1 MVQSK
6 LSIADSDFEI
16 ETNTL
21 KVSLMCPLIK
31 FRIQLPAR
39 ARHCKHVQCFDL
51 ESYLL
56 MNEKKP
62 GWLCPVCDGSAPYD
76 TLIIDGLF
84 REILAKVKDAEEIE
98 FTPDG
103 EWTRVATGSGDKK
116 AEKQKSVPKK
126 EATVFTGEEIC
137 CDDGDDATDSMAAAS
152 APSVSHSS
160 SQLNG
165 HSGMLLIN
173 NLYKIKVF
181 IRFKSR
187 KNEGFSDEG
196 IYEGLNKNENLQ

>member
-1 MVQSK
+1 
-6 LSIADSDFEI
+6 
-16 ETNTL
+16 
-21 KVSLMCPLIK
+21 
-31 FRIQLPAR
+31 
-39 ARHCKHVQCFDL
+39 
-51 ESYLL
+51 

-84 REILAKVKDAEEIE
+84 KEILAKVKDAEEIE

-103 EWTRVATGSGDKK
+103 EWTRVVAGSGDKK
-116 AEKQKSVPKK
+116 AAEKQKSVPKK

-137 CDDGDDATDSMAAAS
+137 CDDGDDATDSMAASS

-165 HSGMLLIN
+165 MLLN
-173 NLYKIKVF
+173 NNQCF
-181 IRFKSR
+181 IHFKSR
-187 KNEGFSDEG
+187 KNERFSEFC
-196 IYEGLNKNENLQ
+196 LF

>member
-1 MVQSK
+1 
-6 LSIADSDFEI
+6 
-16 ETNTL
+16 
-21 KVSLMCPLIK
+21 
-31 FRIQLPAR
+31 
-39 ARHCKHVQCFDL
+39 
-51 ESYLL
+51 